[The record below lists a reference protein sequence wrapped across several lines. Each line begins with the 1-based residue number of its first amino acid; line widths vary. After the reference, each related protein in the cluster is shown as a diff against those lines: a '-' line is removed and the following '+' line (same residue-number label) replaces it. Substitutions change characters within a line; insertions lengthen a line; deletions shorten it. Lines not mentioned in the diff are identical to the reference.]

1 MVLGLTL
8 ALAVRGQ
15 QMCFDF
21 TDLNATFV
29 VRQYGEWTDNKG
41 KVSTNTGQR
50 PRTLL
55 YNEDSHKVMSQG
67 RDPHVTNLS
76 TVRPG
81 TTTSVRLGDDK
92 TYGIGRGYWESIEYT
107 YTPATNDPPI
117 LLFSYAAVM
126 ENSSLAWHNSKNQ
139 PKIQLEILDVNNNP
153 LDAQC
158 LSFEFI
164 ANKTDW
170 QVIKRFGT
178 TDIVW
183 KDWTTFGVDL
193 SPYNGQTIKIKV
205 TNYDCAEGSH
215 FGYVYFDIQCID
227 VDIVNESCGLNT
239 DSVTLSAPEGFE
251 YKWYKSG
258 YTTVLSSKKDLT
270 VAPDGEDYE
279 CTVSQVGRPNCSFT
293 LTAKAESLFPVAD
306 FDINISG
313 TCESTVDLYNR
324 SYVAGDNGQA
334 VSPPRMCDYYYW
346 DLGDGNT
353 STQIDVNGYVYQYSG
368 TYTITL
374 RSSIFDIACSNSIS
388 KTVEVVGRIK
398 VTNAYICFGDQYEF
412 HGQYYSQPG
421 IYQIEDFDENGCW
434 TTFELRLSTNEIR
447 RDQLLSICP
456 DDTVMY
462 NGKVYSQEGIYY
474 DSLTTEE
481 GCVITRLDIGNYPKR
496 ASLYYQACYG
506 ETIRVNNREI
516 TQNCV
521 FEDTL
526 ISYRGCDSIV
536 RYTYSFN
543 PSYMKSDSAE
553 ICQGSFYDF
562 YGQQCRYEGI
572 YRHTFKSVSG
582 CDSVM
587 VLRLKVRPAALALI
601 RDTFCTNV
609 GYLWQN
615 RMIYEPGTYYDTIK
629 TKYGCD
635 SVLMLE
641 LSLPTGVNEV
651 DICHGETFEFNG
663 KSLSQTGVYY
673 DTTITTQGCD
683 SVTKLILNV
692 RDEYHYYDT
701 LEICDGESALYHGRR
716 VSTPGTHIF
725 NTTTVYGCDCIY
737 EVFVI
742 QRPRFH
748 NIEYDTV
755 CGNGV
760 YMWHG
765 KSLTESGIYYDSIKS
780 SDGCDNVHELR
791 LTVYHSTITEVAKT
805 FCYGGSLTYGGKV
818 YNEAGVYYDTLINI
832 HGCDSVV
839 RLVVNICYGYNESQT
854 VSICQGDAYN
864 FRGKTV
870 RGAGVYRDTTKND
883 CGCDS
888 IFELTVTVLPT
899 YRTIEY
905 DTAYQNQTYQWHNR
919 TLTETG
925 VYLDTVQTVD
935 GCDSIC
941 ELHLLVMKSY
951 LITDYEEICRGQ
963 SYTFDGKVITEEGVY
978 YDSLQ
983 TVYGVDSV
991 IKLVLNYKESYHEYK
1006 TDSFCHGG
1014 SYTYNGKTYTH
1025 AGTYHDTV
1033 RADNGCDN
1041 ILTLTLIECANYYFL
1056 EEKHVC
1062 TNGVHLWHNQSITES
1077 GIYWDSLKSVGGCD
1091 SVYELRLT
1099 IDSIYMTEQ
1108 YENICAGDIYTY
1120 RRGDGTDTVFTKS
1133 GIYYDTLKSRHG
1145 CDSVIKL
1152 IVNVL
1157 PTFDFHT
1164 TEHICRGDSYNFN
1177 GRQLRNAGTYY
1188 DSLRTESGCYS
1199 IYSVTLVVH
1208 DTFYSVETDTVCI
1221 KGNHRWHGRDIA
1233 ESGVYFD
1240 SLHTAAGCDSIYE
1253 LRLTI
1258 NRAKVT
1264 ELRKDICN
1272 GSSFWFNGQNLTKSG
1287 VYSDTLVAE
1296 SGCDS
1301 IVRLYLNVLPEY
1313 DTIKTVKICQGDV
1326 YDFNG
1331 RMIGTGGWYADS
1343 LKTVGGCDSVIHL
1356 FVKVGG
1362 EFLEREFVTVCSNSP
1377 FTWRG
1382 RLLTESGVYH
1392 DSLVSSYGCDSVYEL
1407 NLTISGNY
1415 LTTLHDT
1422 ICNGGSYTFGN
1433 RVLTKSGVY
1442 YDTLRSV
1449 MGCDSVVKLIL
1460 NVRPRHDTYETV
1472 HICAGES
1479 YTYKGRT
1486 IKGGVIL
1493 DTMKN
1498 IWGCDSI
1505 HHLVV
1510 SVDSNFHY
1518 VEYDTVCGNTPYN
1531 WRGRVL
1537 YESGTYYDSLS
1548 SIWGCDSIYELR
1560 LELRPNHVT
1569 EINATICQGESYWYR
1584 GKDYSAQGVYYD
1596 TLMNRQGCDSVIK
1609 LYVNVLPKYDFY
1621 DTIHICQG
1629 SSVVYHGDTIRTGGS
1644 HIYKSQTAGGCE
1656 STYHLWV
1663 ITDTAYHFI
1672 QDTTLT
1678 ELPFLW
1684 HGLTITAAGTYY
1696 DSIRSSAGC
1705 DSIHELRV
1713 TLSKYE
1719 ISDVVCE
1726 GEVYQFGKRRLTES
1740 GTYSDTLISA
1750 SGADSVVVLHL
1761 NVLPRKETFDTVHVC
1776 MGGSVVFG
1784 GDTVRS
1790 GGQHTKVYS
1799 SASGCDSISHM
1810 FVIIDT
1816 VYHYMEYDTV
1826 CGNEPYTWHGQTI
1839 TQSGVYYDR
1848 HSSAKSCD
1856 SVYEL
1861 RLTLYNTYVTELY
1874 ADVCKG
1880 NTYSYKNRELT
1891 AGVHYDTLGSIHGC
1905 DSILKITVREL
1916 PTISSHETVH
1926 ICRGGSYNFGQRTIT
1941 NSGTYYDSLKTSSGC
1956 DSIHSV
1962 TVIVE
1967 DTFHIVEEETVCGLG
1982 QGKSHRWHGRD
1993 ITESGTYYDSLKT
2006 TAGCDSIHELRLTI
2020 IPEKDTVLR
2029 EDICDGGSFW
2039 FNGRNLTKPGVYSD
2053 TLVAESGCDSI
2064 VKLILNV
2071 RPSYDTYET
2080 VHICAGESYT
2090 YKGKT
2095 VNGGVIL
2102 DTMKNIWGCDSIH
2115 HLVVSVDSNFH
2126 YVEYDTVCGNTPY
2139 NWRGRVLYESGTYY
2153 DSLSSIWGCDS
2164 IYELRLELRPN
2175 HVTEINATICQGE
2188 SYWYRGKDY
2197 SAQGVYYDTL
2207 MNRQG
2212 CDSVIKLYVNVLPK
2226 YDFYDTIHI
2235 CQGSSVVYHGD
2246 TIRTG
2251 GSHIYKSQTAGGCE
2265 STYHLW
2271 VITDTAY
2278 HFIQDTT
2285 LTELPFLWHGLTITA
2300 AGTYYDSIRSSAGCD
2315 SIHELR
2321 VTLSKYE
2328 ISDVVCEGEVYQF
2341 GKRRLTESGTYSDTL
2356 ISASGADS
2364 VVVLHLNVLPRKETF
2379 DTVHV
2384 CMGGSVVFGG
2394 DTVRSGGQHT
2404 KVYSSASGCDSI
2416 SHMFVIID
2424 TVYHYIDYDTV
2435 CGNKPYTWHGQT
2447 IMQSGVYYDRH
2458 NSTGGCDSIYELRL
2472 ELRPEYVTEISASI
2486 CQGESYWY
2494 RGKNY
2499 SAQGDY
2505 YDTLLSSQ
2513 GCDSVVKLYVNV
2525 LPRHDFYD
2533 TVHICH
2539 GSQYLFRN
2547 RYVSAGGWYADSLK
2561 TKAGCDSVYHL
2572 CFVID
2577 SVYMQTE
2584 RQTICSNEPY
2594 YWRGRYFGV
2603 SGTYYDTVR
2612 TKGGCDSIFGLR
2624 LNINPIPVT
2633 EIKEEICQGESY
2645 VFNGQNLSAQGTY
2658 EDTLMS
2664 VHGCDSV
2671 IRLYL
2676 NVLQN
2681 YDIYDTVHTCQGS
2694 QYNFRGRIVRS
2705 AGAYSDS
2712 LRTEAGCDS
2721 IYHLLV
2727 IVDTVYHYIDYDT
2740 VCGNKPYTWHGQ
2752 TIMQSGVY
2760 YDRHNSTGG
2769 CDSIYE
2775 LRLELRPEYVTEISA
2790 SICQGESYWY
2800 RGKNYSAQG
2809 DYYDTL
2815 LSSQGCDSVVKLYV
2829 NVLPRHDFYDTVHIC
2844 HGSQYLFRNRYV
2856 SAGGWYADSLKTKAG
2871 CDSVYHLCFVIDSV
2885 YMQTERQTICSNEP
2899 YYWRGRYFGVSGTY
2913 YDTVRTKGGCDSIFC
2928 LRLNIN
2934 PIPVT
2939 EIKVNICQGQS
2950 YSFNGRNLTVNG
2962 TYEDTLISAGGCDSI
2977 VRLYLNV
2984 LQSYHLHD
2992 TVHICQGGQYIFR
3005 GRVITAGGSYADSL
3019 RSKDGCDSI
3028 CHLLVIVDT
3037 SYHYLEY
3044 DTVCGNEPYSWHG
3057 QTIMQTGVYYDRYS
3071 SANGCDSVYEL
3082 HLAKHQTYIT
3092 EIHSN
3097 ICQGESYVFNGQNL
3111 SAQGTYEDT
3120 LMSAGGCDSVIRLY
3134 LNVLQNYDIYDTI
3147 HICQGSQYN
3156 FRGRIVQSA
3165 GAYSDSLRTEAGC
3178 DSIYHLL
3185 VIVDTVYHY
3194 LEYDTVCGNELY
3206 YWRGQTIM
3214 SGGIYYDRYNTVA
3227 GCDILYELHLEKH
3240 PTYLTEI
3247 HSNICQGESYVFNGQ
3262 ILSVQGTYEDTL
3274 MSVHGCDSVIRLYL
3288 NVLQNYD
3295 IYDTV
3300 HTCQGSQYNFRGRIV
3315 RSAGAYSDSL
3325 RTEAGCDSIYHLLV
3339 IVDTVYHYLEYD
3351 TVCSDQPYSW
3361 RGQTIMSN
3369 GTYYDRY
3376 NTVAGCDSIYELR
3389 LQYHNNYI
3397 TETNIT
3403 ICHGQSYYFRG
3414 RNISAQGIYYDTLQ
3428 SMYGCDSVVKL
3439 VLNVFPTYQNVDT
3452 VMICN
3457 GELYN
3462 FRGRLVVCPGMYW
3475 DSLKTVKN
3483 GCDSIYQ
3490 LVLQAAPTFH
3500 FIEFDTVCSSEP
3512 YFWRGRLCNHTG
3524 SYFDSLLTIDGC
3536 DSVYELRLIFRDS
3549 YLFERNI
3556 TLCRGQSYVYN
3567 GRDFSRQGIYYD
3579 TLRSV
3584 NGCDSVIRFI
3594 VTVMPAYMF
3603 SDTVTLC
3610 PNESYNFR
3618 GRIITVP
3625 GTYQDTLRT
3634 VSCNCDSIYQVVIRS
3649 AVLFH
3654 QIDYDTVCGNGTYHW
3669 RNRYYQRTGIYF
3681 DSLVSSNGCDSVY
3694 ELRLTMNDVP
3704 ITTIH
3709 REICMGSAMVFNGQ
3723 RITDPGT
3730 YFDTL
3735 TRSSN
3740 GCDSIIKLVVS
3751 IASSYMYESVAHICN
3766 GGTYNFRGRNVRWPG
3781 VYYDSLVSVVTGCD
3795 SIYKLTL
3802 AVHYVNHSLI
3812 DTSVCSNDVYMFGGR
3827 IISQPGIYIDTLRTD
3842 YGCDSISE
3850 LHIRIGQPSYATIR
3864 PSICKSEEFVTPGGK
3879 HLNVTGT
3886 FYDTLINSVGCDSI
3900 IEIKLNVLHNIYVYD
3915 TATLMKGQTYRYHG
3929 KGYTQAGTFIDTGLS
3944 VRGCDTVFSLT
3955 LYYVDYYTRI
3965 DTTVCGNHPF
3975 VFHQRIYTETT
3986 SDTLY
3991 LKAGSAYVPDTVL
4004 YISVTV
4010 IPHSETFIS
4019 DSTCDGQPYTFAGRV
4034 LTQSGTYFDTLTNVS
4049 GCDSI
4054 VVLTLKINDRVESY
4068 EEDTICETDTYTW
4081 RGRQL
4086 TVQGHYYDTV
4096 ADPSTSCYSYYELN
4110 LTVVRQTLII
4120 SLNNNMNS
4128 VSVCGD
4134 DLSYEIRPSYS
4145 GTPPTHYTVRYD
4157 GVMIP
4162 STNDV
4167 VDAEY
4172 DGVSIQLPVPKN
4184 DRNLPVR
4191 PDRYTV
4197 SLEMGNDVCQK
4208 SPATVDYELLVKY
4221 PASVTEQH
4229 FNDVVSVLSHDY
4241 NGGYDF
4247 VAFNW
4252 FVNGI
4257 PMNTHGSNLYLTTL
4271 VPGDTVYAELMREGE
4286 NYYIPTCPI
4295 SILNLG
4301 PEPNE
4306 YPVLLKG
4313 TYFAPGQNTAVVI
4326 SNEMGTY
4333 QLYDMTGRLLGSG
4346 DITSDYENNIRVP
4359 YVAGCYLLAVRT
4371 VRTGLTVFKIVVR

>member
-1 MVLGLTL
+1 MRRRIYILVLGLTL

-21 TDLNATFV
+21 TDLNATFT
-29 VRQYGEWTDNKG
+29 RMEYGDWSDSKG
-41 KVSTNTGQR
+41 KTSTNVGRRQKLIGNPT
-50 PRTLL
+50 
-55 YNEDSHKVMSQG
+55 SHTVITAPG
-67 RDPHVTNLS
+67 RDGNVSALRTI
-76 TVRPG
+76 RPG
-81 TTTSVRLGDDK
+81 ASASVRLGDDDIK
-92 TYGIGRGYWESIEYT
+92 GTNIFNPQGYWESVEYT
-107 YTPATNDPPI
+107 YTAAANDPPI

-126 ENSSLAWHNSKNQ
+126 QHSSLAWHSAKNQ

-153 LDAQC
+153 LDKQC
-158 LSFEFI
+158 LSFEFVSDKNLGWQEEKKI
-164 ANKTDW
+164 GAN
-170 QVIKRFGT
+170 IL
-178 TDIVW
+178 W

-215 FGYVYFDIQCID
+215 YGYVYFDIQCID
-227 VDIVNESCGLNT
+227 GEIINESCGLNT

-258 YTTVLSSKKDLT
+258 YSTVLSSKKDLT
-270 VAPDGEDYE
+270 VTPDGEDYE
-279 CTVSQVGRPNCSFT
+279 CTVSQVGRPNCYFK

-334 VSPPRMCDYYYW
+334 VSPLRMCDYYYW

-368 TYTITL
+368 TYTIKL
-374 RSSIFDIACSNSIS
+374 RSSIFDIACSDSIS
-388 KTVEVVGRIK
+388 KTVDVIGKIR

-447 RDQLLSICP
+447 KSQLLSICP

-462 NGKVYSQEGIYY
+462 NGKVYSQPGIYY

-481 GCVITRLDIGNYPKR
+481 GCVITRLDIGKYPKR

-663 KSLSQTGVYY
+663 RSLSQTGVYY
-673 DTTITTQGCD
+673 DTTITSQGCD

-701 LEICDGESALYHGRR
+701 LEICDGESALYRGWR

-805 FCYGGSLTYGGKV
+805 FCYGGSLTYGGKI

-941 ELHLLVMKSY
+941 KLHLLVMKSY

-1062 TNGVHLWHNQSITES
+1062 TNGVYLWHNQPITES

-1133 GIYYDTLKSRHG
+1133 CIYYDTLKSRHG

-1221 KGNHRWHGRDIA
+1221 KGNYHWHGRDIA

-1264 ELRKDICN
+1264 ELRKVICN

-1356 FVKVGG
+1356 FVKVEG

-1377 FTWRG
+1377 HIWRG
-1382 RLLTESGVYH
+1382 RLLTESGVYY

-1407 NLTISGNY
+1407 NLTISENH
-1415 LTTLHDT
+1415 LTTLNET

-1518 VEYDTVCGNTPYN
+1518 VKYDTVCGNEPYD

-1537 YESGTYYDSLS
+1537 YESGTYYDSFS

-1726 GEVYQFGKRRLTES
+1726 GEVYQFGKMRLTES

-1816 VYHYMEYDTV
+1816 VYHYIDYDTM

-1848 HSSAKSCD
+1848 HSSARSCD
-1856 SVYEL
+1856 SIYEL

-1916 PTISSHETVH
+1916 PTYSFHETVH

-1941 NSGTYYDSLKTSSGC
+1941 NSGTYYDSLKTSAGC

-2006 TAGCDSIHELRLTI
+2006 SAGCDSIHELRLTI

-2071 RPSYDTYET
+2071 RPRYDTYDT

-2102 DTMKNIWGCDSIH
+2102 DTTKNVWGCDIVL

-2126 YVEYDTVCGNTPY
+2126 YVKYDTVCGNEPY
-2139 NWRGRVLYESGTYY
+2139 DWRGRVLYESGTYY
-2153 DSLSSIWGCDS
+2153 DSFSSIWGCDS

-2341 GKRRLTESGTYSDTL
+2341 GKMRLTESGTYSDTLISASGADSVVVLHLNVLPRKETFDTVHVCMGGSVVFGGDTVRSGGQHTKVYSSASGCDSISHMFVIIDTVYHYIDYDTVCGNKPYTWHGQTIMQSGVYYDRHNSTGGCDSIYELRLTLYNTYVTELYADVCQGNTYSYKNRELTAGVHYDTLGSIHGCDSILKITVRELPTYSFHETVHICRGGSYNFGQRTITNSGTYYDSLKTSAGCDSIHSVTVIVEDTFHIVEEETVCGLGQGKSHRWHGRDITESGTYYDSLKTSAGCDSIHELRLTIIPEKDTVLREDICDGGSFWFNGRNLTKPGVYSDTLVAESGCDSIVKLILNVRPRYDTYDTVHICAGESYTYKGKTVNGGVILDTTKNVWGCDIVLHLVVSVDSNFHYVKYDTVCGNEPYDWRGRVLYESGTYYDSFSSIWGCDSIYELRLELRPNHVTEINATICQGESYWYRGKDYSAQGVYYDTLMNRQGCDSVIKLYVNVLPKYDFYDTIHICQGSSVVYHGDTIRTGGSHIYKSQTAGGCESTYHLWVITDTAYHFIQDTTLTELPFLWHGLTITAAGTYYDSIRSSAGCDSIHELRVTLSKYEISDVVCEGEVYQFGKMRLTESGTYSDTL

-2525 LPRHDFYD
+2525 LPKHDFYD

-2572 CFVID
+2572 CLVID

-2681 YDIYDTVHTCQGS
+2681 YDIYDTVHICQGS
-2694 QYNFRGRIVRS
+2694 QYNFRGRIVQS

-2727 IVDTVYHYIDYDT
+2727 IVDTVYHYLEYDT

-2829 NVLPRHDFYDTVHIC
+2829 NVLPKHDFYDTVHIC

-2871 CDSVYHLCFVIDSV
+2871 CDSVYHLCLVIDSV

-2913 YDTVRTKGGCDSIFC
+2913 YDTVRTKGGCDSIFG

-2939 EIKVNICQGQS
+2939 EIK
-2950 YSFNGRNLTVNG
+2950 
-2962 TYEDTLISAGGCDSI
+2962 E
-2977 VRLYLNV
+2977 
-2984 LQSYHLHD
+2984 
-2992 TVHICQGGQYIFR
+2992 
-3005 GRVITAGGSYADSL
+3005 
-3019 RSKDGCDSI
+3019 
-3028 CHLLVIVDT
+3028 
-3037 SYHYLEY
+3037 E
-3044 DTVCGNEPYSWHG
+3044 
-3057 QTIMQTGVYYDRYS
+3057 
-3071 SANGCDSVYEL
+3071 
-3082 HLAKHQTYIT
+3082 
-3092 EIHSN
+3092 

-3120 LMSAGGCDSVIRLY
+3120 LMSVHGCDSVIRLY
-3134 LNVLQNYDIYDTI
+3134 LNVLQNYDIYDTV

-3194 LEYDTVCGNELY
+3194 LEYDTVCSNELY

-3247 HSNICQGESYVFNGQ
+3247 HSNICQAESYVFNGQ
-3262 ILSVQGTYEDTL
+3262 NLSVLGTYEDTL

-3300 HTCQGSQYNFRGRIV
+3300 HICQGSQYNFRGRIV
-3315 RSAGAYSDSL
+3315 RSAGSFSDSL
-3325 RTEAGCDSIYHLLV
+3325 RSDAGCDSIYHLLV

-3351 TVCSDQPYSW
+3351 TVCSDQPYIW

-3397 TETNIT
+3397 T
-3403 ICHGQSYYFRG
+3403 
-3414 RNISAQGIYYDTLQ
+3414 
-3428 SMYGCDSVVKL
+3428 
-3439 VLNVFPTYQNVDT
+3439 
-3452 VMICN
+3452 
-3457 GELYN
+3457 
-3462 FRGRLVVCPGMYW
+3462 
-3475 DSLKTVKN
+3475 
-3483 GCDSIYQ
+3483 
-3490 LVLQAAPTFH
+3490 
-3500 FIEFDTVCSSEP
+3500 
-3512 YFWRGRLCNHTG
+3512 
-3524 SYFDSLLTIDGC
+3524 
-3536 DSVYELRLIFRDS
+3536 
-3549 YLFERNI
+3549 
-3556 TLCRGQSYVYN
+3556 
-3567 GRDFSRQGIYYD
+3567 
-3579 TLRSV
+3579 
-3584 NGCDSVIRFI
+3584 
-3594 VTVMPAYMF
+3594 
-3603 SDTVTLC
+3603 
-3610 PNESYNFR
+3610 
-3618 GRIITVP
+3618 
-3625 GTYQDTLRT
+3625 
-3634 VSCNCDSIYQVVIRS
+3634 
-3649 AVLFH
+3649 
-3654 QIDYDTVCGNGTYHW
+3654 
-3669 RNRYYQRTGIYF
+3669 
-3681 DSLVSSNGCDSVY
+3681 
-3694 ELRLTMNDVP
+3694 
-3704 ITTIH
+3704 
-3709 REICMGSAMVFNGQ
+3709 
-3723 RITDPGT
+3723 
-3730 YFDTL
+3730 
-3735 TRSSN
+3735 
-3740 GCDSIIKLVVS
+3740 
-3751 IASSYMYESVAHICN
+3751 
-3766 GGTYNFRGRNVRWPG
+3766 
-3781 VYYDSLVSVVTGCD
+3781 
-3795 SIYKLTL
+3795 
-3802 AVHYVNHSLI
+3802 
-3812 DTSVCSNDVYMFGGR
+3812 
-3827 IISQPGIYIDTLRTD
+3827 
-3842 YGCDSISE
+3842 
-3850 LHIRIGQPSYATIR
+3850 
-3864 PSICKSEEFVTPGGK
+3864 
-3879 HLNVTGT
+3879 
-3886 FYDTLINSVGCDSI
+3886 
-3900 IEIKLNVLHNIYVYD
+3900 
-3915 TATLMKGQTYRYHG
+3915 
-3929 KGYTQAGTFIDTGLS
+3929 
-3944 VRGCDTVFSLT
+3944 
-3955 LYYVDYYTRI
+3955 
-3965 DTTVCGNHPF
+3965 
-3975 VFHQRIYTETT
+3975 
-3986 SDTLY
+3986 
-3991 LKAGSAYVPDTVL
+3991 
-4004 YISVTV
+4004 
-4010 IPHSETFIS
+4010 
-4019 DSTCDGQPYTFAGRV
+4019 
-4034 LTQSGTYFDTLTNVS
+4034 
-4049 GCDSI
+4049 
-4054 VVLTLKINDRVESY
+4054 
-4068 EEDTICETDTYTW
+4068 
-4081 RGRQL
+4081 
-4086 TVQGHYYDTV
+4086 
-4096 ADPSTSCYSYYELN
+4096 
-4110 LTVVRQTLII
+4110 
-4120 SLNNNMNS
+4120 
-4128 VSVCGD
+4128 
-4134 DLSYEIRPSYS
+4134 
-4145 GTPPTHYTVRYD
+4145 
-4157 GVMIP
+4157 
-4162 STNDV
+4162 
-4167 VDAEY
+4167 
-4172 DGVSIQLPVPKN
+4172 
-4184 DRNLPVR
+4184 
-4191 PDRYTV
+4191 
-4197 SLEMGNDVCQK
+4197 
-4208 SPATVDYELLVKY
+4208 
-4221 PASVTEQH
+4221 
-4229 FNDVVSVLSHDY
+4229 
-4241 NGGYDF
+4241 
-4247 VAFNW
+4247 
-4252 FVNGI
+4252 
-4257 PMNTHGSNLYLTTL
+4257 
-4271 VPGDTVYAELMREGE
+4271 
-4286 NYYIPTCPI
+4286 
-4295 SILNLG
+4295 
-4301 PEPNE
+4301 
-4306 YPVLLKG
+4306 
-4313 TYFAPGQNTAVVI
+4313 
-4326 SNEMGTY
+4326 
-4333 QLYDMTGRLLGSG
+4333 
-4346 DITSDYENNIRVP
+4346 
-4359 YVAGCYLLAVRT
+4359 
-4371 VRTGLTVFKIVVR
+4371 

>member
-1 MVLGLTL
+1 MRRRIYILVLGLTL

-21 TDLNATFV
+21 TDLNATFT
-29 VRQYGEWTDNKG
+29 RMEYGDWSDSKG
-41 KVSTNTGQR
+41 KTSTNVGRRQK
-50 PRTLL
+50 LL
-55 YNEDSHKVMSQG
+55 GNPTSHTVITAPG
-67 RDPHVTNLS
+67 RDGNVSALRTI
-76 TVRPG
+76 RPG
-81 TTTSVRLGDDK
+81 ASASVRLGDDDIK
-92 TYGIGRGYWESIEYT
+92 GTNIFNPQGYWESVEYT
-107 YTPATNDPPI
+107 YTAAANDPPI

-126 ENSSLAWHNSKNQ
+126 QHSSLAWHSAKNQ

-153 LDAQC
+153 LDKQC
-158 LSFEFI
+158 LSFEFVSDKNLGWQEEKKI
-164 ANKTDW
+164 GAN
-170 QVIKRFGT
+170 IL
-178 TDIVW
+178 W

-215 FGYVYFDIQCID
+215 YGYVYFDIQCID
-227 VDIVNESCGLNT
+227 GEIINESCGLNT

-258 YTTVLSSKKDLT
+258 YSTVLSSKKDLT
-270 VAPDGEDYE
+270 VTPDGEDYE
-279 CTVSQVGRPNCSFT
+279 CTVSQVGRPNCYFK

-346 DLGDGNT
+346 DMGDGNT

-368 TYTITL
+368 TYTIKL
-374 RSSIFDIACSNSIS
+374 RSSIFDIACSDSIS
-388 KTVEVVGRIK
+388 KTVDVIGKIR

-412 HGQYYSQPG
+412 HGQYFSQPG

-447 RDQLLSICP
+447 KSQLLSICP

-462 NGKVYSQEGIYY
+462 NGKVYSRPGIYY

-663 KSLSQTGVYY
+663 RSLSQTGVYY
-673 DTTITTQGCD
+673 DTTITSQGCD

-701 LEICDGESALYHGRR
+701 LEICDGESALYRGQRI
-716 VSTPGTHIF
+716 STPGTHIF
-725 NTTTVYGCDCIY
+725 NTTTIYGCDCIY

-748 NIEYDTV
+748 DIEYDTV

-991 IKLVLNYKESYHEYK
+991 IKLVLNFKESYHEYK

-1033 RADNGCDN
+1033 QAINGCDS

-1133 GIYYDTLKSRHG
+1133 CIYYDTLKSRHG

-1264 ELRKDICN
+1264 ELRKVICN
-1272 GSSFWFNGQNLTKSG
+1272 GSSFWFNGQNLTRSG

-1377 FTWRG
+1377 HIWRG
-1382 RLLTESGVYH
+1382 RLLTESGVYY

-1407 NLTISGNY
+1407 NLTISENY

-1498 IWGCDSI
+1498 VWGCDSI

-1518 VEYDTVCGNTPYN
+1518 VEYDTVCGNEPYN

-1537 YESGTYYDSLS
+1537 YESGTYYDSFS

-1560 LELRPNHVT
+1560 LELRPDHVT

-1656 STYHLWV
+1656 STYHLLV

-1672 QDTTLT
+1672 EDTIVSTL
-1678 ELPFLW
+1678 PVIW

-1726 GEVYQFGKRRLTES
+1726 GEVYQFGKMRLTES

-1761 NVLPRKETFDTVHVC
+1761 NVLPRKETFDTAHIC

-1816 VYHYMEYDTV
+1816 VYHYIDYDTV
-1826 CGNEPYTWHGQTI
+1826 CGNKPYTWHGQTI
-1839 TQSGVYYDR
+1839 MQSGVYYDR
-1848 HSSAKSCD
+1848 HNSAKGCD
-1856 SVYEL
+1856 SIYEL

-1926 ICRGGSYNFGQRTIT
+1926 ICRGGSYNFGQKMIT
-1941 NSGTYYDSLKTSSGC
+1941 NSGTYYDSLKTSAGC
-1956 DSIHSV
+1956 DSIYSV

-1993 ITESGTYYDSLKT
+1993 ITESGIYYDSLKT
-2006 TAGCDSIHELRLTI
+2006 SAGCDSIHELRLTI

-2053 TLVAESGCDSI
+2053 TLVAESGCDSV

-2071 RPSYDTYET
+2071 QPSYDTYDT

-2102 DTMKNIWGCDSIH
+2102 DTTKNVWGCDIVL

-2126 YVEYDTVCGNTPY
+2126 HVEYDTVCGNEPY
-2139 NWRGRVLYESGTYY
+2139 DWRGRVLYESGTYY

-2164 IYELRLELRPN
+2164 IYELRLELRKTPT
-2175 HVTEINATICQGE
+2175 TEIYASICQGE
-2188 SYWYRGKDY
+2188 SYWYKGRDY
-2197 SAQGVYYDTL
+2197 SAQGEYCDTL
-2207 MNRQG
+2207 ISSQG
-2212 CDSVIKLYVNVLPK
+2212 CDSIVRIHVNVKPRIDI
-2226 YDFYDTIHI
+2226 YDVRHI
-2235 CQGSSVVYHGD
+2235 CQGSQTVYYGD

-2251 GSHIYKSQTAGGCE
+2251 GIHEFKYLSAGGCD
-2265 STYHLW
+2265 SVVHLS
-2271 VITDTAY
+2271 VIVDTGY

-2341 GKRRLTESGTYSDTL
+2341 GKMRLTESGTYSDTL

-2379 DTVHV
+2379 DTAHI

-2447 IMQSGVYYDRH
+2447 ITQSGVYYDRH
-2458 NSTGGCDSIYELRL
+2458 SSAGGCDSIYELRL

-2525 LPRHDFYD
+2525 LPKHDFYD
-2533 TVHICH
+2533 TVHICY

-2547 RYVSAGGWYADSLK
+2547 RYVFAGGLYADSLK

-2572 CFVID
+2572 CLVID

-2584 RQTICSNEPY
+2584 RQTICDNEPY

-2612 TKGGCDSIFGLR
+2612 TKDGCDSIFCLR

-2645 VFNGQNLSAQGTY
+2645 VFNGQN
-2658 EDTLMS
+2658 
-2664 VHGCDSV
+2664 
-2671 IRLYL
+2671 
-2676 NVLQN
+2676 
-2681 YDIYDTVHTCQGS
+2681 
-2694 QYNFRGRIVRS
+2694 
-2705 AGAYSDS
+2705 
-2712 LRTEAGCDS
+2712 
-2721 IYHLLV
+2721 
-2727 IVDTVYHYIDYDT
+2727 
-2740 VCGNKPYTWHGQ
+2740 
-2752 TIMQSGVY
+2752 
-2760 YDRHNSTGG
+2760 
-2769 CDSIYE
+2769 
-2775 LRLELRPEYVTEISA
+2775 
-2790 SICQGESYWY
+2790 
-2800 RGKNYSAQG
+2800 
-2809 DYYDTL
+2809 
-2815 LSSQGCDSVVKLYV
+2815 
-2829 NVLPRHDFYDTVHIC
+2829 
-2844 HGSQYLFRNRYV
+2844 
-2856 SAGGWYADSLKTKAG
+2856 
-2871 CDSVYHLCFVIDSV
+2871 
-2885 YMQTERQTICSNEP
+2885 
-2899 YYWRGRYFGVSGTY
+2899 
-2913 YDTVRTKGGCDSIFC
+2913 
-2928 LRLNIN
+2928 
-2934 PIPVT
+2934 
-2939 EIKVNICQGQS
+2939 
-2950 YSFNGRNLTVNG
+2950 
-2962 TYEDTLISAGGCDSI
+2962 
-2977 VRLYLNV
+2977 
-2984 LQSYHLHD
+2984 
-2992 TVHICQGGQYIFR
+2992 
-3005 GRVITAGGSYADSL
+3005 
-3019 RSKDGCDSI
+3019 
-3028 CHLLVIVDT
+3028 
-3037 SYHYLEY
+3037 
-3044 DTVCGNEPYSWHG
+3044 
-3057 QTIMQTGVYYDRYS
+3057 
-3071 SANGCDSVYEL
+3071 
-3082 HLAKHQTYIT
+3082 
-3092 EIHSN
+3092 
-3097 ICQGESYVFNGQNL
+3097 
-3111 SAQGTYEDT
+3111 
-3120 LMSAGGCDSVIRLY
+3120 
-3134 LNVLQNYDIYDTI
+3134 
-3147 HICQGSQYN
+3147 
-3156 FRGRIVQSA
+3156 
-3165 GAYSDSLRTEAGC
+3165 
-3178 DSIYHLL
+3178 
-3185 VIVDTVYHY
+3185 
-3194 LEYDTVCGNELY
+3194 
-3206 YWRGQTIM
+3206 
-3214 SGGIYYDRYNTVA
+3214 
-3227 GCDILYELHLEKH
+3227 
-3240 PTYLTEI
+3240 
-3247 HSNICQGESYVFNGQ
+3247 
-3262 ILSVQGTYEDTL
+3262 LSVQGTYEDTL

-3300 HTCQGSQYNFRGRIV
+3300 HICQGSQYNFRGRIV
-3315 RSAGAYSDSL
+3315 RSAGSFSDSL
-3325 RTEAGCDSIYHLLV
+3325 RSDAGCDSIYHLLV

-3439 VLNVFPTYQNVDT
+3439 VLNVYPTYQNVDT

-3567 GRDFSRQGIYYD
+3567 GRDFSQQGIYYD

-3625 GTYQDTLRT
+3625 GTYQDTLKT

-3709 REICMGSAMVFNGQ
+3709 REICMGSALVFNGQ

-3812 DTSVCSNDVYMFGGR
+3812 DTAVCSNDVYMFGGR

-3864 PSICKSEEFVTPGGK
+3864 PSICKAEEFVTPGGK

-3915 TATLMKGQTYRYHG
+3915 TATLIKGQTYRYHG

-3944 VRGCDTVFSLT
+3944 VRGCDTIFSLT

-3986 SDTLY
+3986 IDTLY
-3991 LKAGSAYVPDTVL
+3991 LKASSAYVPDTVM

-4096 ADPSTSCYSYYELN
+4096 ADPSTSCNSYYELN

-4120 SLNNNMNS
+4120 GLNNNMNS

-4145 GTPPTHYTVRYD
+4145 GTPPTRYTVRYD

-4359 YVAGCYLLAVRT
+4359 YIAGCYLLAVRT